1 MDDIAKIISE
11 AKKKTPCKVYLK
23 GNIKAKDLQ
32 GKPFQYFEGKD
43 FFLLIGDWEEINKWI
58 SKNKKSITDS
68 NIYLEARYSAL
79 PLKDLSLVNAR
90 VEPGAIIR
98 EGAEIGKDCIIMM
111 GAVIN
116 IGASIG
122 DRTMVDMNVVVGA
135 KAEIGKDCHI
145 GAGAVIAGV
154 LEPPSAKCVS
164 IGDSVLIGANAV
176 ILEGVTIYKCA
187 IVAAGSI
194 VLKDVPPDMVVAGVP
209 AKIIKKASEVKGDKK
224 AILMELRKI

>member
-1 MDDIAKIISE
+1 
-11 AKKKTPCKVYLK
+11 
-23 GNIKAKDLQ
+23 
-32 GKPFQYFEGKD
+32 
-43 FFLLIGDWEEINKWI
+43 
-58 SKNKKSITDS
+58 
-68 NIYLEARYSAL
+68 
-79 PLKDLSLVNAR
+79 
-90 VEPGAIIR
+90 
-98 EGAEIGKDCIIMM
+98 MM

-164 IGDSVLIGANAV
+164 IGNSVLIGANAV
-176 ILEGVTIYKCA
+176 ILEGVTIDKGA

-209 AKIIKKASEVKGDKK
+209 AKIIKKASEVKRDKK
-224 AILMELRKI
+224 AILMELRKR

>member
-11 AKKKTPCKVYLK
+11 AKKITPCKVYIK

-32 GKPFQYFEGKD
+32 GKSFQYFEGKD
-43 FFLLIGDWEEINKWI
+43 FFLLIGNWEEINKWI

-122 DRTMVDMNVVVGA
+122 DRTMVDMNAVVGA

-176 ILEGVTIYKCA
+176 ILEGVTIHKCA

>member
-176 ILEGVTIYKCA
+176 ILEGVTIYKRA